1 MGFYIV
7 ISVLILITCVL
18 IGLIV
23 LVQNSKGGGLASNFA
38 SSNQIMGVRKTA
50 DFLEKATWTLAVV
63 LLFLSLASVFAIPR
77 NNTESAVKT
86 ELTTD
91 NAGQTPINAAKPAA
105 QPAQPAQ
112 QQQPAENPA
121 K

>member
-1 MGFYIV
+1 MGLYVF
-7 ISVLILITCVL
+7 ISVLILITCIL

-23 LVQNSKGGGLASNFA
+23 LVQNSKGGGLASSFA

-63 LLFLSLASVFAIPR
+63 LLFLSLVSVFAIPR
-77 NNTESAVKT
+77 NNQEGALKT
-86 ELTTD
+86 ELSTE
-91 NAGQTPINAAKPAA
+91 NAAAPVNAAKAP
-105 QPAQPAQ
+105 
-112 QQQPAENPA
+112 QQQPAQEQAPV